1 MDTNILQTI
10 AAKLRP
16 LVEAR
21 KREKPIDGFTTPVP
35 RSFRAALPGVI
46 AELKKASPSKGLIR
60 EDFRPVELARELE
73 AAGAAT
79 LSVLTE
85 PNYFLGST
93 DILKNVAKAVK
104 IPLLRKDFV
113 FDDYQLREARE
124 YGASAVLL
132 IAALLDQ
139 PTLTRLAENAR
150 SYGLDVL
157 GEAHTADEVSRLL
170 DSPAT
175 MIGVNARNLK
185 TFSTDLGTVE
195 KLLGMVPP
203 ERCPVAESAIR
214 SHADIVRLRSCGA
227 QGFLIGETL
236 MRAASPGEQLR
247 ELLGDG
253 I

>member
-1 MDTNILQTI
+1 MDKNILHTI

-21 KREKPIDGFTTPVP
+21 KRERPIEEFSTPGP
-35 RSFRAALPGVI
+35 RSFRAALPGII

-73 AAGAAT
+73 AAGAAA

-85 PNYFLGST
+85 PNYFLGSCG
-93 DILKNVAKAVK
+93 ILSEVAKTVK
-104 IPLLRKDFV
+104 LPLLRKDFI

-139 PTLTRLAENAR
+139 PTLAKLAENAR
-150 SYGLDVL
+150 RYGLDVL
-157 GEAHTADEVSRLL
+157 GEAHTADEVARLL
-170 DSPAT
+170 DTPVT
-175 MIGVNARNLK
+175 MIGVNARNLA
-185 TFSTDLGTVE
+185 TFATDLGTVE
-195 KLLGMVPP
+195 KLIRLVPP

-214 SHADIVRLRSCGA
+214 EHADIVRLRECGA

-236 MRAASPGEQLR
+236 MRAPSPGAKLG
-247 ELLGDG
+247 ELLDDG